1 MTCFFDAG
9 RVREL
14 MNRCGARRRPF
25 LFAVNFEMTEGL
37 FAENP
42 LACSSVGFSVNGV
55 GNREG
60 MAGKKRERCG
70 AAGGAA
76 DGVRRICPPFR
87 NGAPRSAARRFVSD
101 QSDGTYSGRF
111 GAVAGGDFHAGRGA
125 LPARC
130 AGTVR
135 LFFAGTFRAYRRRS
149 YRYQSDERHHQCF
162 RARCPADD
170 TE

>member
-1 MTCFFDAG
+1 MFLRCRACPGTDEPLRCSAPAVPLCREFRDDGGSLCRESAG
-9 RVREL
+9 LQLGRLLGERGRQQRGHGRE
-14 MNRCGARRRPF
+14 
-25 LFAVNFEMTEGL
+25 E
-37 FAENP
+37 
-42 LACSSVGFSVNGV
+42 
-55 GNREG
+55 
-60 MAGKKRERCG
+60 RERCG

-87 NGAPRSAARRFVSD
+87 NGAPRSAARRFISD
-101 QSDGTYSGRF
+101 HSDGTYSGRF

-125 LPARC
+125 LPALC